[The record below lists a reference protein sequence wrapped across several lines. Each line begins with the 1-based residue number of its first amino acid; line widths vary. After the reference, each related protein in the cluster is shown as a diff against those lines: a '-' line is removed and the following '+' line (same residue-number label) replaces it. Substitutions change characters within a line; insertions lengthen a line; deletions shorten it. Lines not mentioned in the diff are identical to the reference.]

1 MIVTLRNIFI
11 AGAATGLAAC
21 SSAPVGVPE
30 NGNIIGQATHENLAL
45 ETGQRPYAIAL
56 SKKFSREV
64 PDTVNF
70 AFNKSNLDSGARAI
84 LRKQASWIK
93 QFPEVR
99 FRVFGYTDLVG
110 TERYNKG
117 LGMRRAKTVVAYLE
131 SQGVSPKRLQAVVS
145 YGETR
150 PLIPTQAPERRNRRA
165 VTSVSGFVQSAPMV
179 LNGKYA
185 EMVFRTYVQTG
196 TAAAGDSSGG
206 SSGGQSTTM
215 PSSGN

>member
-1 MIVTLRNIFI
+1 MIVTLRNIAI
-11 AGAATGLAAC
+11 AGAAVGLAAC
-21 SSAPVGVPE
+21 SSAPVGVPRDG
-30 NGNIIGQATHENLAL
+30 NGIGQATHENIAL

-56 SKKFSREV
+56 SKRFAREV

-110 TERYNKG
+110 TEHYNKG

-165 VTSVSGFVQSAPMV
+165 VTTVSGFVQSSPMV

-185 EMVFRTYVQTG
+185 EMVFRTYVNTG
-196 TAAAGDSSGG
+196 NAAANQDAGG
-206 SSGGQSTTM
+206 GTGQTSISPT
-215 PSSGN
+215 SGN